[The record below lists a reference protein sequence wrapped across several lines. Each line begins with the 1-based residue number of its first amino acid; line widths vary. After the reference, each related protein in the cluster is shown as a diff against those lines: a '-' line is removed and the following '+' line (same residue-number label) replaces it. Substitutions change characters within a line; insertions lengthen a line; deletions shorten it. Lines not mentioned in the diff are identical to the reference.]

1 MRRFQL
7 FLICKHNVVAARATS
22 VSAFIA
28 TKCTNSMKSGV
39 VRSLWTGALI
49 PIKCSFSL
57 PRHSLS
63 LSPKATYDWY
73 RQGVH
78 TRVGRVYWPAPG
90 INTGSKHPTS
100 LGMSSGNTSLISVS
114 ACRDLSS
121 YQPYIIFILVSMPD
135 LYLPHT
141 SQQSVLDSIPRSDW
155 NKKFEKCTQSQNQP
169 GIGKKTT
176 LDIRTRLVSLI
187 QDEREYIYLSA
198 DQLLRFDQCWLG
210 IFISRYQLRK
220 LVLKLSQFGH

>member
-1 MRRFQL
+1 
-7 FLICKHNVVAARATS
+7 

-63 LSPKATYDWY
+63 LSPKATYNWY

-78 TRVGRVYWPAPG
+78 THVGRVYWPAPG
-90 INTGSKHPTS
+90 INTGSKDITS

-114 ACRDLSS
+114 AWRGLELIAAFYHFYTCLNARSIPS
-121 YQPYIIFILVSMPD
+121 PYQPTISLG
-135 LYLPHT
+135 L
-141 SQQSVLDSIPRSDW
+141 
-155 NKKFEKCTQSQNQP
+155 N
-169 GIGKKTT
+169 
-176 LDIRTRLVSLI
+176 IRTRLV
-187 QDEREYIYLSA
+187 
-198 DQLLRFDQCWLG
+198 
-210 IFISRYQLRK
+210 
-220 LVLKLSQFGH
+220 